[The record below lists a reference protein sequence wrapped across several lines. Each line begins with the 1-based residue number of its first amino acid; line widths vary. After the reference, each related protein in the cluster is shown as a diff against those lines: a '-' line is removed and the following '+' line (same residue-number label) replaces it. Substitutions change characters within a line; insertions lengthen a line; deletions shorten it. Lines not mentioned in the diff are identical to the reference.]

1 MTTRLK
7 PAVSIM
13 HSAGTRV
20 SNSIPARLNELTK
33 DGKMDVEQTKLI
45 AKQHFEAYVGKQ
57 FDEGRRV

>member
-1 MTTRLK
+1 
-7 PAVSIM
+7 M

-33 DGKMDVEQTKLI
+33 DGKMDVEQVKI

>member
-1 MTTRLK
+1 
-7 PAVSIM
+7 M

-20 SNSIPARLNELTK
+20 SNSIPARLTEL
-33 DGKMDVEQTKLI
+33 TKLI